1 MKMSEPTGVNKF
13 RNLLL
18 ASLVIPSAF
27 LGLTFVLHPGVGEGT
42 LVRFANSMLT
52 SFTMISFLLL
62 LTLFVYGDARK
73 RPMAPFLGMLL
84 CGLFGTALSLF
95 FLSQG
100 DLLMEDNGSVRA
112 QALSNIIRFSTT
124 VIACTIAALIVLGM
138 LFASLMHTPPAHLE
152 FEEE

>member
-1 MKMSEPTGVNKF
+1 MSESKGMNKLS
-13 RNLLL
+13 NLLL
-18 ASLVIPSAF
+18 VSLATPTVL
-27 LGLTFVLHPGVGEGT
+27 LGLTYALHPDIGDGT
-42 LVRFANSMLT
+42 LIRFANSMLT

-62 LTLFVYGDARK
+62 LTLFVYGDTRK
-73 RPMAPFLGMLL
+73 RPVAPLLGMLM
-84 CGLFGTALSLF
+84 CGLTGAALTLF

-124 VIACTIAALIVLGM
+124 AIALGIAALIVLGM
-138 LFASLMHTPPAHLE
+138 VFASLMHTPPRRLK

>member
-1 MKMSEPTGVNKF
+1 
-13 RNLLL
+13 

-42 LVRFANSMLT
+42 LIRFANSMLT

-84 CGLFGTALSLF
+84 CGLFGTALTLF

-124 VIACTIAALIVLGM
+124 VIACAIAALIVLGM
-138 LFASLMHTPPAHLE
+138 LFASLMHTPPARLE

>member
-1 MKMSEPTGVNKF
+1 MSEPTGVSKL

-27 LGLTFVLHPGVGEGT
+27 LGLTFVLHPGVGEG
-42 LVRFANSMLT
+42 
-52 SFTMISFLLL
+52 
-62 LTLFVYGDARK
+62 
-73 RPMAPFLGMLL
+73 MAPFFGMLL

-124 VIACTIAALIVLGM
+124 VIACAIAALIVLGM
-138 LFASLMHTPPAHLE
+138 LFASLMHTPPARLE

>member
-1 MKMSEPTGVNKF
+1 MSERTGMNTL

-18 ASLVIPSAF
+18 ASIVIPSTL
-27 LGLTFVLHPGVGEGT
+27 LGLTYGLHPGIGDGT
-42 LVRFANSMLT
+42 LIRFANSMLT

-73 RPMAPFLGMLL
+73 RPLAPLLGMLL
-84 CGLFGTALSLF
+84 CGVFGTALTLF

-112 QALSNIIRFSTT
+112 QALSNVIRFSTT
-124 VIACTIAALIVLGM
+124 VIACVVAAVIVFGM
-138 LFASLMHTPPAHLE
+138 LFASLMHTPPARLE